1 MKKRQFTAFA
11 LPALYGMLILAMLI
25 LTAAAARCYTRVLE
39 RRDENTRQRS
49 ALSFI
54 QTQAAASGGT
64 GTVVLR
70 DGPEGVAVCFGEPD
84 HAYETR
90 VYLYN
95 GSLCTEFSRARTAMR
110 TRSSMGIQIFLFI
123 IRAFLCASGPPRSK
137 PVYNAEQRQHDAQQ
151 RKADRHR
158 EKGDQHRL
166 DAVDHAAERVLRLLR
181 QMAGY

>member
-95 GSLCTEFSRARTAMR
+95 GSLCTEFSRADQPINALNADPFCRAGIFSAEWERGELLSITAD
-110 TRSSMGIQIFLFI
+110 GW
-123 IRAFLCASGPPRSK
+123 
-137 PVYNAEQRQHDAQQ
+137 H
-151 RKADRHR
+151 ADVWCPGGSAD
-158 EKGDQHRL
+158 E
-166 DAVDHAAERVLRLLR
+166 
-181 QMAGY
+181 